1 MLVSDFHY
9 DLPPELIAQHPPAQR
24 GSSRMLV
31 LDRATGALRDD
42 LFANLPQLLQPGD
55 LLVLNDSRVL
65 PARLFATRAGA
76 RTQPSSPQPSGL
88 IEVLLTE
95 QIAPQIET
103 QPETQPAAP
112 AAHPAENLWR
122 ALVRPARKVRPGET
136 LLFFDRSPETSSAQ
150 PLLTAEVLAAGP
162 FGERTLRFAPV
173 PDFHAALSRI
183 GHMPLPPYI
192 HRNQSAQPDSEEDRA
207 RYQTVYSHPPG
218 SAAAPTAGLHFTP
231 EVLAALRARGVQ
243 IATLTLHVGLG
254 TFQPVRVS
262 RLANIR
268 LHAERYTLPAATADA
283 LNRAL
288 AEGRRIV
295 AAGTTTTRAL
305 EHIAAASLGCPIHD
319 GLPESS
325 WVGLGSDASQRSPL
339 HLEPHSGSTSIF
351 LAPGHRFRIVN
362 GLLTNFH
369 LPEST
374 LLMLV
379 AAFAGAPLPA
389 LGLPKGLDSETWVG
403 TPQIALPPASTP
415 SSPPTPTPSASVT
428 ASSPTATACCSSD
441 PLGPRFHPGMAAISL
456 ISSGF
461 STFQRLFHFSG
472 PFPHLHPASTLSA
485 PLLRLAPLFL
495 APYSQPM
502 PSPHSFRPPIPSPWQ
517 HVSRPAPES

>member
-1 MLVSDFHY
+1 MPVSDPTPMLVSDFHY
-9 DLPPELIAQHPPAQR
+9 DLPVELIAQHPPAQR
-24 GSSRMLV
+24 GSSRMMV
-31 LDRATGALRDD
+31 LNRATGALRDD

-55 LLVLNDSRVL
+55 LLILNDSRVL
-65 PARLFATRAGA
+65 PARLFAARAGA
-76 RTQPSSPQPSGL
+76 RTQARSPQPSGL

-95 QIAPQIET
+95 QIEAQIET
-103 QPETQPAAP
+103 QHETQPEAQPETQPEAS

-136 LLFFDRSPETSSAQ
+136 LLFFDRSPEASSAQ
-150 PLLTAEVLAAGP
+150 PLLTAEILAAGP
-162 FGERTLRFAPV
+162 FGERTLRFAPL

-192 HRNQSAQPDSEEDRA
+192 HRRQSSQPDSEEDRA

-262 RLANIR
+262 RLADIR
-268 LHAERYTLPAATADA
+268 LHAERYTLPAATAAA

-305 EHIAAASLGCPIHD
+305 EHIAAQSPSG
-319 GLPESS
+319 
-325 WVGLGSDASQRSPL
+325 PL

-362 GLLTNFH
+362 ALLTNFH

-379 AAFAGAPLPA
+379 AAFASAPQPA
-389 LGLPKGLDSETWVG
+389 LSLPKGLDSETWVG
-403 TPQIALPPASTP
+403 SPQIAPGLHAIL
-415 SSPPTPTPSASVT
+415 A
-428 ASSPTATACCSSD
+428 AYNLAIR
-441 PLGPRFHPGMAAISL
+441 LRYRF
-456 ISSGF
+456 F
-461 STFQRLFHFSG
+461 SYG
-472 PFPHLHPASTLSA
+472 DCM
-485 PLLRLAPLFL
+485 LLL
-495 APYSQPM
+495 
-502 PSPHSFRPPIPSPWQ
+502 
-517 HVSRPAPES
+517 

>member
-1 MLVSDFHY
+1 MPLSGSNPMLVSDFHY

-31 LDRATGALRDD
+31 IDRATGALRDD

-76 RTQPSSPQPSGL
+76 RTQTRSPQPSGL

-95 QIAPQIET
+95 QIAPQ
-103 QPETQPAAP
+103 PETQPAVP

-122 ALVRPARKVRPGET
+122 ALVRPARKVRPGDT
-136 LLFFDRSPETSSAQ
+136 LLFFDRSPEAGSAQ
-150 PLLTAEVLAAGP
+150 SLLTAEVLASGP
-162 FGERTLRFAPV
+162 FGERTLRFAPA

-268 LHAERYTLPAATADA
+268 LHSERYTLPAATANA

-305 EHIAAASLGCPIHD
+305 EHIAQQASGAPSMTAL
-319 GLPESS
+319 SS
-325 WVGLGSDASQRSPL
+325 WVGSNGPQRPPL
-339 HLEPHSGSTSIF
+339 HLEPHSASTSIF

-379 AAFAGAPLPA
+379 AAFAGAPQPA
-389 LGLPKGLDSETWVG
+389 LGLPKGLDSETSVG
-403 TPQIALPPASTP
+403 SPQIA
-415 SSPPTPTPSASVT
+415 
-428 ASSPTATACCSSD
+428 
-441 PLGPRFHPGMAAISL
+441 
-456 ISSGF
+456 
-461 STFQRLFHFSG
+461 
-472 PFPHLHPASTLSA
+472 
-485 PLLRLAPLFL
+485 
-495 APYSQPM
+495 
-502 PSPHSFRPPIPSPWQ
+502 
-517 HVSRPAPES
+517 PAPGLHTILAAYNHAIRLRYRFYSYGDCMLLL